1 MKTHYNDVE
10 YAKKMAQKGLSSFPP
25 AIPFEKPAEKK
36 SSNSEDEKDNLKPLM
51 SKLTKM
57 MTTQKLLSI
66 VLRFSRKE
74 RLKPMYNGMKVTKN

>member
-36 SSNSEDEKDNLKPLM
+36 SSNSEDEKDKF
-51 SKLTKM
+51 KTFDVK
-57 MTTQKLLSI
+57 I
-66 VLRFSRKE
+66 D
-74 RLKPMYNGMKVTKN
+74 KNDDNSETIE